1 MYICTDCVFE
11 GTGQGVS
18 VLKLQSYHAGGFVE
32 NIYVER
38 VRANVKRQALYCD
51 MLGSAAGR

>member
-1 MYICTDCVFE
+1 MYICTIVFLRE
-11 GTGQGVS
+11 QTRS
-18 VLKLQSYHAGGFVE
+18 FRFKLVARGGFVE

-51 MLGSAAGR
+51 MLGSARG

>member
-1 MYICTDCVFE
+1 M
-11 GTGQGVS
+11 
-18 VLKLQSYHAGGFVE
+18 E

-51 MLGSAAGR
+51 MLGSALGR